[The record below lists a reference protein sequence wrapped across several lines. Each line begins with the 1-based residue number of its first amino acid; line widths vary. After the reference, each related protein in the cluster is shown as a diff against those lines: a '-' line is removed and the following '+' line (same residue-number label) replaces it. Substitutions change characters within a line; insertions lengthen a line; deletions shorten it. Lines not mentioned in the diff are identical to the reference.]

1 MVTNETIALFM
12 KEMNDAGVN
21 WRINHHAGIHHGWTL
36 PPGVW
41 ATEYDEKADRR
52 ATISMITTFAEVFP
66 QFAIQPVECN
76 AAGAKL
82 GQWITPTFSRAGG
95 SAGENDDT
103 IFGRWDIVG
112 AAAVG
117 YVASLMLRR

>member
-1 MVTNETIALFM
+1 M
-12 KEMNDAGVN
+12 
-21 WRINHHAGIHHGWTL
+21 
-36 PPGVW
+36 
-41 ATEYDEKADRR
+41 
-52 ATISMITTFAEVFP
+52 ISLFAEIFP
-66 QFAIQPVECN
+66 DFPVQPVECN